1 MSAFWDGKFSGDT
14 YAYGTAPNAHLL
26 HQADH
31 LFLGSNVLVP
41 GDGEGRNGVWLARQ
55 GMNVLSVD
63 GSAVGLDKARRLA
76 TANNVPL
83 RTEQADLL
91 HWDWPVS
98 AFDGVV
104 SVFLHF
110 STADRP
116 RMHAA
121 MVAALRPG
129 GVLILEAFRP
139 EQLAFS
145 SGGPKD
151 PDLLYRADDLRAD
164 FANLRIDLLEET
176 TCTLDE
182 GPLHQGPAAV
192 VRMIAHKP
200 SGDVA

>member
-1 MSAFWDGKFSGDT
+1 MSAFWDGKFSGEG
-14 YAYGTAPNAHLL
+14 YAYGTAPNAHLMD
-26 HQADH
+26 HADH
-31 LFLGSNVLVP
+31 LSVGANVLVP

-63 GSAVGLDKARRLA
+63 GSAVGLEKARRLA
-76 TANNVPL
+76 AANNVPL
-83 RTEQADLL
+83 RTQQADLL
-91 HWDWPVS
+91 EWEWPVA

-104 SVFLHF
+104 SIFLHF
-110 STADRP
+110 AATDR
-116 RMHAA
+116 RKMHAA
-121 MVAALRPG
+121 MAAALRPG

-139 EQLAFS
+139 EQLSFS

-151 PDLLYRADDLRAD
+151 PDLLYRAADLHAD
-164 FANLRIDLLEET
+164 FAGLRIDLLEDT

-192 VRMIAHKP
+192 VRLIAHKP